1 MFLLYSPF
9 WSYVCIGEHEVL
21 KLILCSN
28 FTAIQSGSV
37 LWIIGWEIFSTAI
50 LCSKALS
57 QTSKASLILDTLM
70 GEVMGMYV
78 VDANSRMQI
87 LWFLLASGKEGGL
100 KECETSECDGGSD
113 RELSASPTT
122 KQKGCKMMGG
132 EARVVCLEQSQ
143 LAVGAALKIHEG
155 SPQEGGS
162 WPWRAIRIYGAVGKA
177 EENAA
182 SMSSQPQAT
191 ERAGK
196 LTPGSQSQ
204 LCCSLSPRSCLST
217 AAATASFNP
226 CCWGALSPC
235 WDALALYNPPCAPF
249 FLLAA
254 CLFCLVVILFQS
266 CEWFWESVKRV
277 PNNNQVLHPLRG

>member
-28 FTAIQSGSV
+28 FTAIQSDSV

-132 EARVVCLEQSQ
+132 EDRVVCLEQSQ
-143 LAVGAALKIHEG
+143 LAVGLHWRSMKDHPKKVAADPEGPSGSMGLWVRLKKMQLPCHLSLRQQKEQVS
-155 SPQEGGS
+155 SPLA
-162 WPWRAIRIYGAVGKA
+162 P
-177 EENAA
+177 
-182 SMSSQPQAT
+182 
-191 ERAGK
+191 
-196 LTPGSQSQ
+196 
-204 LCCSLSPRSCLST
+204 SPRSAAPCPHAPVSALRQQQPVLTHVAEEPWAPAGMLWLCTTLHVLLS
-217 AAATASFNP
+217 SF
-226 CCWGALSPC
+226 
-235 WDALALYNPPCAPF
+235 
-249 FLLAA
+249 
-254 CLFCLVVILFQS
+254 
-266 CEWFWESVKRV
+266 
-277 PNNNQVLHPLRG
+277 